1 MVSDVVDQS
10 GFEVLH
16 RMLAALFIYLLFFL
30 VAFFLLSPFEFYYY
44 YFPKLG
50 EVLLLKVACNL

>member
-16 RMLAALFIYLLFFL
+16 RMLAAVFIDLLFFL
-30 VAFFLLSPFEFYYY
+30 LLSFSFLLLNFIIIIFQ
-44 YFPKLG
+44 
-50 EVLLLKVACNL
+50 N